1 MVHEEEGSGSLSGS
15 VIIGNQVN
23 VSNSEELALLRG
35 SKEYMSRRVSEQEQT
50 SDQRMAFVSIYE
62 KIYIAF
68 SAAFLGDAECRTC
81 EERTPFPAFA
91 LFLSNDRETKEV
103 DHCPLD

>member
-23 VSNSEELALLRG
+23 VSNPEELALLRG

-68 SAAFLGDAECRTC
+68 SAAFWETLSAEPVRK
-81 EERTPFPAFA
+81 ERLFPR
-91 LFLSNDRETKEV
+91 L
-103 DHCPLD
+103 HCF